1 MIRGTVLNAG
11 EARGPVLVLTEP
23 VSFWGA
29 FDPRTGTIVDTH
41 HPQCGVKLG
50 GHILL
55 LPETRGSGGT
65 PGGIA
70 EAIRLGTGPLGIVLI
85 TPDINLAIGA
95 AVAGALYGKHCPVV
109 SVTDDQYTE
118 LVKQQALEVRQDGV
132 ITTQVLTTSPAP
144 EA

>member
-1 MIRGTVLNAG
+1 MITGIILNNGHA
-11 EARGPVLVLTEP
+11 EGPTLVLSEP

-29 FDPRTGTIVDTH
+29 FDPRTGIIVDTH
-41 HPQCGVKLG
+41 HPQTGACLA

-70 EAIRLGTGPLGIVLI
+70 EAIRRGTGPRGIILI

-95 AVAGALYGKHCPVV
+95 SVAATLYGKHCPVV
-109 SVTDDQYTE
+109 AVSASDYAT
-118 LVKQQALEVRQDGV
+118 L
-132 ITTQVLTTSPAP
+132 ITHKTLSIS
-144 EA
+144 EAGTIATGPSAC

>member
-1 MIRGTVLNAG
+1 MKVMGTILNRG
-11 EARGPVLVLTEP
+11 EADGPALVLTEP

-29 FDPRTGTIVDTH
+29 FDPRSGTIIDVH
-41 HPQCGVKLG
+41 HPQCGATMA

-70 EAIRLGTGPLGIVLI
+70 EAIRLRTGPLGIILV

-95 AVAGALYGKHCPVV
+95 AVAGALYGAHCPVV
-109 SVTDDQYTE
+109 TVGAEDYAQ
-118 LVKQQALEVRQDGV
+118 LVRCRTVNIFQDGM
-132 ITTQVLTTSPAP
+132 IDAH
-144 EA
+144 

>member
-1 MIRGTVLNAG
+1 MITGTILNSG

-23 VSFWGA
+23 LSFWGA
-29 FDPRTGTIVDTH
+29 YDPRNGCIVDTH
-41 HPQCGVKLG
+41 HPQSGLCLA

-70 EAIRLGTGPLGIVLI
+70 EAMRRGTAPLGIILI

-95 AVAGALYGKHCPVV
+95 AVAARLYGNTCPVLTV
-109 SVTDDQYTE
+109 AEADY
-118 LVKQQALEVRQDGV
+118 QQLTLSHHIAIAENGQ
-132 ITTQVLTTSPAP
+132 ITV
-144 EA
+144 

>member
-11 EARGPVLVLTEP
+11 EAQGPVLVLTEP

-29 FDPRTGTIVDTH
+29 FDPRTGAIVDTH

-50 GHILL
+50 RHILL

-85 TPDINLAIGA
+85 SPDINLAIGA
-95 AVAGALYGKHCPVV
+95 SVASALYGMHCPVI
-109 SVTDDQYTE
+109 SVTYDQYAE
-118 LVKQQALEVRQDGV
+118 LVKLERLEIDHDGV
-132 ITTQVLTTSPAP
+132 ISRL
-144 EA
+144 